1 MSNMTPLTKQMV
13 RQFVE
18 GFAPVHFP
26 GKSVDEVLDTAKRMT
41 GFSVDFVIEAAFT
54 REQIQKELYLAYL
67 VDSEEVPER
76 DDAYDSDPKRELLAY
91 RHPRHHLLG
100 GTR

>member
-54 REQIQKELYLAYL
+54 REQIQKELYWLTW
-67 VDSEEVPER
+67 ST
-76 DDAYDSDPKRELLAY
+76 
-91 RHPRHHLLG
+91 PRKYQSVTMRMIRIQSGSFWRTAIHV
-100 GTR
+100 TIC